1 MKQKQT
7 LYIMTGY
14 LAASAGLIAGLAND
28 NVTTDCE
35 NKSMMH
41 AKKVITN
48 EDGEIGLD
56 ELTTRQDV
64 RFITTD

>member
-7 LYIMTGY
+7 LYIMTAY
-14 LAASAGLIAGLAND
+14 LAASAGLGAGLANAK
-28 NVTTDCE
+28 VTTDCE

>member
-14 LAASAGLIAGLAND
+14 LAASAGLIAGLANA
-28 NVTTDCE
+28 NATTDCG

-64 RFITTD
+64 RFIKTD